1 MLQKVRSFE
10 QFQHWHEKLQSLNIR
25 GLIFTDPDAPIVQ
38 NFKQLSHDSLKQS
51 HVSDKSDDIIGR
63 ESSLII
69 FDATDKF
76 DANLFASISS
86 TLVGGGI
93 LLVFLNQRAQDF
105 AKNLIEKEQ
114 SQLLTTKIC
123 PLLIRV
129 INSHIHNPSTAL
141 SFNNYFTFN
150 QKLFEINAIE
160 SNNVF
165 SEQEQLIEK
174 IERVAQ
180 GHAKRPLVITA
191 NRGRGKSAA
200 LGIATANLLTS
211 QNDYKVI
218 LCAPKTNN
226 LQSFYK
232 HLYKSLNQVEKKIK
246 KHLVIPN
253 QSQLDFVPIDEIIR
267 HRPQAN
273 LLIIDEAAA
282 IPIGQLEMILK
293 SYNRIIFST
302 TTHGYEGN
310 GQGFEI
316 KFKPKLLAIYPQTRF
331 ASLEKPMR
339 WSSQDEMEPSTYQ
352 ALLLNNQ
359 LPLIQED
366 FVEISDVK
374 FEIVNKDELALD
386 EKKLKQVFLLLTNA
400 HYQTRPNDLQFILGD
415 KKSFI
420 ALLSYNETIIGV
432 ALINQEGHL
441 KPEICSDIL
450 NAKKRFKGELLPQSI
465 ISHFGL
471 IDAGLLTYLRIMRI
485 AIHPH
490 LQQQGLGTYLLQEI
504 KSIAQEK
511 KVDFVGASFSISN
524 QAVNF
529 WLKNRFSCFR
539 LSASTHSS
547 SGQHNLEVI
556 QSLSLKS
563 QKIYHQLTTRFNHNL
578 IDKIRFF
585 YQDID
590 HKIIM
595 SILLKKVFTD
605 NNYEIPTTYELNEL
619 KRFSQSKLGFS
630 MAAVMISKLFFSKL
644 IQIYESKEWQSHEI
658 EFLIACLIKQNNFKK
673 LAIEFNLVGQKKSLE
688 QLKLLVAKLL
698 VTE

>member
-165 SEQEQLIEK
+165 SEQ
-174 IERVAQ
+174 
-180 GHAKRPLVITA
+180 
-191 NRGRGKSAA
+191 
-200 LGIATANLLTS
+200 
-211 QNDYKVI
+211 DYKVI